1 MSGKTKLRACQAF
14 KDKFKTWHFR
24 SIKKDYKVG
33 DQVLLLNS
41 HFKFSLCKLVSKWEG
56 TMVIKDV
63 YIPEP
68 FYSIV

>member
-1 MSGKTKLRACQAF
+1 VAKRSYEHAKLLR
-14 KDKFKTWHFR
+14 TNLR
-24 SIKKDYKVG
+24 RGTLGVLKKDYKVG

-41 HFKFSLCKLVSKWEG
+41 RFKFSLCKLVSKWEG

-63 YIPEP
+63 YIPDL